1 MAKYGSLNK
10 GFTEEQLR
18 AFFMAID
25 NEKYGLLFSYMAY
38 LGLRIG
44 EAVKVNVK
52 DINQQSRELRV
63 KSEKTRRLDLLII
76 PSNLHQES
84 LSFIERHKAEIDKAQ
99 GFMFYKDSD
108 RSERKEQYLE
118 SNYVRKVFRQYVV
131 KAGLDE
137 IYDTSDG
144 AVQRRLHLLT
154 THSLRHYAISK
165 FARQTN
171 GNLILSAKF
180 ARHLK
185 PQTTMTYIHTDK
197 EELYREIDKA
207 FAK

>member
-1 MAKYGSLNK
+1 
-10 GFTEEQLR
+10 
-18 AFFMAID
+18 MAID

-38 LGLRIG
+38 LGLWIG

-52 DINQQSRELRV
+52 DINQQSRELKVR
-63 KSEKTRRLDLLII
+63 SEKTRRLDLLII
-76 PSNLHQES
+76 PSNLYQES
-84 LSFIERHKAEIDKAQ
+84 ASFMERHKPEIEKAQ
-99 GFMFYKDSD
+99 GFIFYKGID
-108 RSERKEQYLE
+108 RSGRKEPYVE
-118 SNYVRKVFRQYVV
+118 PNYVRKVFREYVV

-137 IYDTSDG
+137 VYDQSDETQG
-144 AVQRRLHLLT
+144 RQQRRLHLLT
-154 THSLRHYAISK
+154 THSLRHYAISR

-171 GNLILSAKF
+171 GNLILSSKF

-185 PQTTMTYIHTDK
+185 PQTTMTYIHVDK